1 MPKETFDCTRP
12 LAGVAITIL
21 IGILSADILGRIRD
35 LLISEWPHISW
46 GLLILGLAVPI
57 TWIFTQFLNIHER
70 LEAEIIE
77 KTSALQ
83 ELSDGIRNSVAHLE
97 RRMDSIADRCAKDI
111 REVERLNKLN
121 AKKIEE
127 LSEQKMPHVPNDI
140 QFAEPALAD
149 AAEEFSE

>member
-1 MPKETFDCTRP
+1 MPKQGFDCTRP
-12 LAGVAITIL
+12 LAVVAVTIL
-21 IGILSADILGRIRD
+21 IGILSADIFGRIRD

-46 GLLILGLAVPI
+46 GLLILSIAIPI
-57 TWIFTQFLNIHER
+57 TWIFTQFLNIHDR
-70 LEAEIIE
+70 LEAALIE

-83 ELSDGIRNSVAHLE
+83 KLSDGIRNSVAQLE
-97 RRMDSIADRCAKDI
+97 RRMESISDRCGKDI
-111 REVERLNKLN
+111 RELERLNNLN

-140 QFAEPALAD
+140 QFTDPALAE